1 MTSVKYLSISGGSL
15 VKFLTTGLPNIKTDF
30 SKWKIFFCDERV
42 VPVDNPDSTF
52 GVYKK
57 DLIGK
62 VPLTEEQFVRIKD
75 GVSGTL

>member
-1 MTSVKYLSISGGSL
+1 MTNVKFLFISGGSL
-15 VKFLTTGLPNIKTDF
+15 VKFLTTGLPKIKTDF

-75 GVSGTL
+75 GVSGI